1 MTSPPLSKLHKTI
14 PESKYN
20 HAQVTQAQSRRP
32 PNTMPRSPTHTS
44 SSDDIA
50 IDTHSH
56 SALATTKRNL
66 RYLYNPKS
74 APNAI
79 QSRRTRTVLR
89 VLRSSLIFVF
99 WRLVRYAKYV
109 AIGSLVATIGAGAFG
124 TVVSGAGFV
133 LAPTGILGTV
143 LAGSV
148 WGVGRF
154 VVRRLGHRWEHGR
167 GYGEVEEEMD
177 EHRGLEAREYRGPEA
192 MPW

>member
-1 MTSPPLSKLHKTI
+1 MPPS
-14 PESKYN
+14 
-20 HAQVTQAQSRRP
+20 A
-32 PNTMPRSPTHTS
+32 HTS

-89 VLRSSLIFVF
+89 ILRSSLIFVF

-148 WGVGRF
+148 CRLRCHL
-154 VVRRLGHRWEHGR
+154 RRRCGLVSEALCLADGEIALGLLGR
-167 GYGEVEEEMD
+167 GCICSLELSCEVW
-177 EHRGLEAREYRGPEA
+177 REGVTSCTNISQVCGS
-192 MPW
+192 